1 MIQIYYK
8 NLTKNHKLAF
18 HLKFS
23 DKFIS
28 LQIGMNGVV
37 IRMLSALIAIWYCVS
52 IIGFDVHTCSGSGRS
67 FVTTFV
73 NGMECQD
80 IHPGYGCN
88 EHACSGHCCS
98 GHEADEYESETEISS
113 SCCTDDVQVLLLTGC
128 RTDEGQ
134 NDDRLSFFS
143 GMFLPMVLSN
153 EVPVS
158 QQAFFSYPDISP
170 HDFGRHLPDDIQ
182 SVFGIW
188 RI

>member
-1 MIQIYYK
+1 M
-8 NLTKNHKLAF
+8 
-18 HLKFS
+18 FS

-28 LQIGMNGVV
+28 LQIGMKGVV

-80 IHPGYGCN
+80 IHPGYGC
-88 EHACSGHCCS
+88 SGHSCC
-98 GHEADEYESETEISS
+98 GHEADEHESGSGISS

-128 RTDEGQ
+128 RSDEGQ
-134 NDDRLSFFS
+134 GDDRFSLSS
-143 GMFLPMVLSN
+143 CMYLPVALSN

-158 QQAFFSYPDISP
+158 QLAFLSVLDISP
-170 HDFGRHLPDDIQ
+170 HDCGWHLPGDIQ